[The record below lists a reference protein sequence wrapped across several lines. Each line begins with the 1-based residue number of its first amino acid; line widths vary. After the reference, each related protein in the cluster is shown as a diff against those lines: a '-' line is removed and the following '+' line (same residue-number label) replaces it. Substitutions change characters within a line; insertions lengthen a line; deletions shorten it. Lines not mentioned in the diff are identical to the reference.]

1 MSHQIILYLCFSI
14 LLLED
19 VEAKVTGILGD
30 SVTFQVKSSL
40 PFKSISWSKI
50 ASSKSETIAVVTFGE
65 PCGRLVP
72 DPAYEKRVT
81 ISKDCRELQLS
92 HLRKEDTGRFTAV
105 IIPSDAEKVDES
117 FDLQIFRHLLDS
129 EMRVTCTPD
138 AAGNG
143 TWNLNCSTGTWE
155 DGVKFS
161 WTSAVQSKDL
171 PLWNSSIL
179 TSQDL
184 NLNVTCAAE
193 NPVSKASTTVSLKQV
208 CAEERPGTE
217 APQVNEKGPSAS
229 NALIGAVIAAFI
241 VILLVIVIVFFLC
254 RRKAAKGS
262 GRYTTHAE
270 IENPPRSDSTLIG
283 DQAKETRR
291 KTNQPARRAAKN
303 NQEMPH
309 TIYSAVQHPKQNH
322 LQTDDEKIQKGRRR
336 HHQTQAEKTIYS
348 EITKSQES
356 EDPNIKTIY
365 ETVQNPLP
373 VKSSGL

>member
-208 CAEERPGTE
+208 CA
-217 APQVNEKGPSAS
+217 
-229 NALIGAVIAAFI
+229 
-241 VILLVIVIVFFLC
+241 
-254 RRKAAKGS
+254 AAKGS